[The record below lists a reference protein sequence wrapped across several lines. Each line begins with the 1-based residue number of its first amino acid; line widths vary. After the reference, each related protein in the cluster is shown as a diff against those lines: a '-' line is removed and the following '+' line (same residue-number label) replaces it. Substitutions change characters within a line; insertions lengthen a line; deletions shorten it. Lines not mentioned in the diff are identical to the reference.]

1 MKFRTEVSIKPQPDS
16 ISYKT
21 EMLSIG
27 SCFADEIGQRL
38 KDLSFPIQVNP
49 AGIIFNP
56 VSIADLFQNALAAK
70 QNDGLILER
79 DGLCYHYG
87 FHSKVC
93 GSTKAELKKEI
104 DEIQSRVKSKLV
116 GGNLLMITLGTAWV
130 YRHIQSNQIVANCH
144 KIPQKEFTK
153 ELLDLED
160 LKKLY
165 VDLFRQL
172 FKVNPALKIMLT
184 VSPVRHVKDGVHENN
199 LSKSV
204 LLLLTDYLVKTFDQV
219 DYFPAYELIV
229 DDLRDYRFY
238 KEDLIHPSKQAVD
251 YVFDKFSETYFSE
264 KTKQGVSI
272 QKAML
277 NLKAHRSL
285 HFSDDAV
292 VTEKLQKME
301 IEFNQIIN
309 KSL

>member
-1 MKFRTEVSIKPQPDS
+1 MKFRTEVSIKPQHDS

-21 EMLSIG
+21 EMLSVG

-38 KDLSFPIQVNP
+38 RDLSFPIEVNT

-56 VSIADLFQNALAAK
+56 VSIADLFKNALAAK
-70 QNDGLILER
+70 QNDDLIVER

-87 FHSKVC
+87 FHSKVY
-93 GSTKAELKKEI
+93 GSTKAELKNEI
-104 DEIQSRVKSKLV
+104 DAIQNKVQSKLLK
-116 GGNLLMITLGTAWV
+116 GNVLLNTFGTAWV

-144 KIPQKEFTK
+144 KIPQREFTK
-153 ELLDLED
+153 ELLNLED

-165 VDLFRQL
+165 VDLFEQL
-172 FKVNPALKIMLT
+172 FEVNSSLKIMLT

-219 DYFPAYELIV
+219 NYFPAYELIV

-238 KEDLIHPSKQAVD
+238 KEDLIHPTKQAVD
-251 YVFDKFSETYFSE
+251 YVFDKFSETHFSE
-264 KTKQGVSI
+264 KTKQGVVI

-285 HFSDDAV
+285 HFSDDTVIA
-292 VTEKLQKME
+292 EKLEKLE
-301 IEFNQIIN
+301 NEFNQIIN
-309 KSL
+309 K

>member
-1 MKFRTEVSIKPQPDS
+1 MKFRTEVSIKPENDS

-21 EMLSIG
+21 EIISLG
-27 SCFADEIGQRL
+27 SCFADEIGERL
-38 KDLSFPIQVNP
+38 RDLGFLIDVNP

-56 VSIADLFQNALAAK
+56 VSIADLFQNSLSM
-70 QNDGLILER
+70 NLNEELILER
-79 DGLCYHYG
+79 DNLFYHYC
-87 FHSKVC
+87 FHSKIC
-93 GSTKAELKKEI
+93 GSTKADLKKEI
-104 DEIQSRVKSKLV
+104 EEIQKRVKSKLLNA
-116 GGNLLMITLGTAWV
+116 NLLLITLGTAWA
-130 YRHIQSNQIVANCH
+130 YRHVQTNKLVANCH

-165 VDLFRQL
+165 GDLFKQL
-172 FKVNPALKIMLT
+172 SDVNSSLKIMLT

-204 LLLLTDYLVKTFDQV
+204 LLLLTDYLVKTFDHV
-219 DYFPAYELIV
+219 NYFPAYELIV

-251 YVFDKFSETYFSE
+251 YVFDKFSETHFSE
-264 KTKQGVSI
+264 KTKQGMTI

-285 HFSDDAV
+285 HFADDAV
-292 VTEKLQKME
+292 IAAKLEKLE
-301 IEFNQIIN
+301 GDFNKLIR
-309 KSL
+309 S